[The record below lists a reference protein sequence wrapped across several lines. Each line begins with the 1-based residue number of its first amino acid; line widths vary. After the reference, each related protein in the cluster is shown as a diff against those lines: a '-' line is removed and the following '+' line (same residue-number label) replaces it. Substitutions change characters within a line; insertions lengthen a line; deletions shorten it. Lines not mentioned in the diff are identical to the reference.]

1 MVIHR
6 KKNRPALQ
14 RCDIFTVSIV
24 SFFLFFSFF
33 FFFFFFWIG
42 NLLKSSYTK
51 FIVVLFVLAW
61 YTAPFSSRHFFF
73 GLLLRF
79 N

>member
-1 MVIHR
+1 MIHR
-6 KKNRPALQ
+6 KKNAPALQ
-14 RCDIFTVSIV
+14 RLDISTVSIM
-24 SFFLFFSFF
+24 SFF
-33 FFFFFFWIG
+33 FFSVFLFLIG
-42 NLLKSSYTK
+42 NLLKSSSIK

>member
-1 MVIHR
+1 MIHR
-6 KKNRPALQ
+6 KKNAPALQ
-14 RCDIFTVSIV
+14 RLDISTVSIM
-24 SFFLFFSFF
+24 SFF
-33 FFFFFFWIG
+33 FFFFFFLFLIG
-42 NLLKSSYTK
+42 NLLKSSSIK

>member
-1 MVIHR
+1 MIHR
-6 KKNRPALQ
+6 KKNAPALQ
-14 RCDIFTVSIV
+14 RLDISTVSIM
-24 SFFLFFSFF
+24 SFLFFFYVF
-33 FFFFFFWIG
+33 LFLIG
-42 NLLKSSYTK
+42 KLLKSSSIK